1 MPYIDVKY
9 INPFLSSIIDIFKD
23 KYSLNSHPEK
33 PYIKKDELALGIIS
47 GIIMISGDITGSM
60 CITFEEETIK
70 YIISK
75 ILEKEID
82 NLDSDEVKNSVKE
95 LISSISANAVNL
107 LRKDG
112 INIETTSPSILFG
125 SNHTIQHIVSKPII
139 VLPFITDKG
148 KFIVEFTF
156 KKN

>member
-23 KYSLNSHPEK
+23 KYSLKSHSEK

-60 CITFEEETIK
+60 SITFEEETIK

-95 LISSISANAVNL
+95 LISSISANAVNS

-112 INIETTSPSILFG
+112 VNIETTSPSILFG

-139 VLPFITDKG
+139 VLPFNTDKG